1 MKPVLPQNVRSLL
14 EKQQYRIIGKHSAVK
29 ICFWTRRRLTRGMAC
44 YKELW
49 YGNVQSHRCMQM
61 TPFLGCNYRCTYCWR
76 IHSGDRPG
84 YSWQEYPVEVEADE
98 PSYIIDEAIR
108 LRRSLLTGYKS
119 NPLVDGRVFEESL
132 NPTMVTF
139 SLTGEPTLY
148 PRLSELIEEARKR
161 GMVTYLVTNGSMPEV
176 LENLSP
182 LPDQL
187 YVSIQAANE
196 DAFKRI
202 ARPLM
207 KNAWSRLF
215 KTLETLPSLNG
226 TRRILRITVV
236 KGFNDFNPE
245 EYSRLIE
252 ISKPDYV
259 EVKAYE
265 WVGESQSRLPK
276 EAMPWMSDIVSFSE
290 RVSKASGYVKRGEFE
305 PSGVVL
311 LSRI

>member
-1 MKPVLPQNVRSLL
+1 MLPQNVKSLL
-14 EKQQYRIIGKHSAVK
+14 ERQQYRIVGNHSAVK
-29 ICFWTRRRLTRGMAC
+29 ICFWTRRRLTKGMAC

-84 YSWQEYPVEVEADE
+84 YVWQEYPTEVDINE
-98 PSYIIDEAIR
+98 PSHIIEEAIR
-108 LRRSLLTGYKS
+108 LRKSLLMGYKS
-119 NPLVDGRVFEESL
+119 NPLVDKDVFEESL

-148 PRLSELIEEARKR
+148 PRLGELIDEAKKRK
-161 GMVTYLVTNGSMPEV
+161 MVTYLVTNGSIPEA
-176 LENLSP
+176 LEKLDP

-187 YVSIQAANE
+187 YVSIQASDE
-196 DAFKRI
+196 EVFRKV
-202 ARPLM
+202 ARPLV
-207 KNAWSRLF
+207 KDAWNRLIR
-215 KTLETLPSLNG
+215 TLEIFPSLSG
-226 TRRILRITVV
+226 TRRVLRITVV
-236 KGFNDFNPE
+236 KGFNDSNPKG
-245 EYSRLIE
+245 YTKLME

-276 EAMPWMSDIVSFSE
+276 EAMPWMSDIIAFSDE
-290 RVSKASGYVKRGEFE
+290 ISRISGYVKKGEFE

-311 LSRI
+311 LSRV

>member
-1 MKPVLPQNVRSLL
+1 MLPQNVRSLL

-29 ICFWTRRRLTRGMAC
+29 ICFWTRRRLTKGMAC

-61 TPFLGCNYRCTYCWR
+61 TPFLGCNYKCTYCWR

-84 YSWQEYPVEVEADE
+84 YVWQEYPAEVEADE

-108 LRRSLLTGYKS
+108 LRKSLLIGYKS
-119 NPLVDGRVFEESL
+119 NPFVDRMIFEESL

-148 PRLSELIEEARKR
+148 PRLGELIEEARKR
-161 GMVTYLVTNGSMPEV
+161 GMVTYLVTNGSMPEA
-176 LENLSP
+176 LEKLSP

-187 YVSIQAANE
+187 YISIQAANE
-196 DAFKRI
+196 DVFRKI
-202 ARPLM
+202 ARPLIRA
-207 KNAWSRLF
+207 AWNRLL
-215 KTLETLPSLNG
+215 KTLELLPSLSG
-226 TRRILRITVV
+226 IRRVLRITVV
-236 KGFNDFNPE
+236 KGFNDSSPE
-245 EYSRLIE
+245 EYSKLIE

-259 EVKAYE
+259 EVKSYE

-276 EAMPWMSDIVSFSE
+276 EAMPWMSDIVALSE
-290 RVSKASGYVKRGEFE
+290 KVSRASGYVKRGEFE

-311 LSRI
+311 LSRV

>member
-1 MKPVLPQNVRSLL
+1 MLPQSVRSLL

-29 ICFWTRRRLTRGMAC
+29 ICFWTKRRLTRGMAC

-84 YSWQEYPVEVEADE
+84 YVWQEYPAQVEVDE
-98 PSYIIDEAIR
+98 PSYIIEEAVR
-108 LRRSLLTGYKS
+108 LRRSLLIGYKS
-119 NPLVDGRVFEESL
+119 NPLVDRNLFEESL

-148 PRLSELIEEARKR
+148 PRLGELIGEARRR
-161 GMVTYLVTNGSMPEV
+161 GLVTYLVTNGSMPGA
-176 LENLSP
+176 LEDLNP

-187 YVSIQAANE
+187 YVSIQAPEE
-196 DAFKRI
+196 DVFKRV
-202 ARPLM
+202 ARPLV
-207 KNAWSRLF
+207 KDAWSRL
-215 KTLETLPSLNG
+215 LETLRLFPSLTG
-226 TRRILRITVV
+226 ARRVLRITVV
-236 KGFNDFNPE
+236 KGFNDSNPE
-245 EYSRLIE
+245 GYARLID
-252 ISKPDYV
+252 ISNPDYV

-276 EAMPWMSDIVSFSE
+276 EAMPWMRDVVALSE
-290 RVSKASGYVKRGEFE
+290 GISRASGYVKRGEFE

-311 LSRI
+311 LSKT